1 MEFPIVLQDVSV
13 RYRLPKERIRSVK
26 EYVIKSFR
34 GRIEYEEFWA
44 LKNITFQVP
53 PGEMLGIIGRNGA
66 GKSTLLKLI
75 ARVMKPI
82 SGTIRVPGK
91 VAPMIEL
98 GGGFDH
104 ELSGRENVYLFGSIL
119 GINRREMDKKFDAI
133 VEFAELEDFMEAPL
147 RAYSS
152 GMIMRLGFAMVIA
165 VDPEIMILDEIL
177 AVGDTAFQEK
187 CQAHIARFR
196 QAGGTILL
204 VSHSLDQIR
213 QFCDR
218 ALWLEHGEMRDWG
231 NTEVVVHHYTKYLE
245 SIVSHKSR
253 PEERA
258 GLMRN
263 FNTGRGF

>member
-13 RYRLPKERIRSVK
+13 RYRLPKERIRSIK
-26 EYVIKSFR
+26 EFVIKSFR

-82 SGTIRVPGK
+82 YGTIRVPGR

-104 ELSGRENVYLFGSIL
+104 ELTGRENVYLFGSIL
-119 GINRREMDKKFDAI
+119 GINRREMNKRFDAI
-133 VEFAELEDFMEAPL
+133 VAFAELEDFMEAPL
-147 RAYSS
+147 RAYST
-152 GMIMRLGFAMVIA
+152 GMIMRLGFAVSIA
-165 VDPEIMILDEIL
+165 VEPDIMILDEIL

-187 CQAHIARFR
+187 CQDHIARFR
-196 QAGGTILL
+196 QTGGTILF
-204 VSHSLDQIR
+204 VSHNLDQIL
-213 QFCDR
+213 QSCDR

-231 NTEVVVHHYTKYLE
+231 DTAGVVNKYKNYLE
-245 SIVSHKSR
+245 SIVSR
-253 PEERA
+253 
-258 GLMRN
+258 
-263 FNTGRGF
+263 

>member
-1 MEFPIVLQDVSV
+1 MPLFIMYSGLVPMSMELPIVLQDVSV

-26 EYVIKSFR
+26 EFVIKSFR
-34 GRIEYEEFWA
+34 SRIEYEEFWA
-44 LKNITFQVP
+44 LKNISFQVL

-75 ARVMKPI
+75 ARVMKPVH
-82 SGTIRVPGK
+82 GAVRVPGK

-133 VEFAELEDFMEAPL
+133 VTFAELEEFMEAPL

-152 GMIMRLGFAMVIA
+152 GMIMRLGFAIVIA
-165 VDPEIMILDEIL
+165 VEPEIMILDEIL

-187 CQAHIARFR
+187 CQAHIAQFR
-196 QAGGTILL
+196 QAGGTILF
-204 VSHSLDQIR
+204 VSHSLEQIL

-218 ALWLEHGEMRDWG
+218 ALWLDHGELRGWG
-231 NTEVVVHHYTKYLE
+231 NTGEVVQQY
-245 SIVSHKSR
+245 
-253 PEERA
+253 
-258 GLMRN
+258 RN
-263 FNTGRGF
+263 FLELVPS

>member
-13 RYRLPKERIRSVK
+13 RYRLPKERIRSFK
-26 EYVIKSFR
+26 EFVIKSFK

-44 LKNITFQVP
+44 LKNINFQVS
-53 PGEMLGIIGRNGA
+53 PGEMLGIVGRNGA

-75 ARVMKPI
+75 ARVMKPV

-119 GINRREMDKKFDAI
+119 GISRREMDKKFDGI
-133 VEFAELEDFMEAPL
+133 VEFAELQDFMEAPL

-152 GMIMRLGFAMVIA
+152 GMIARLGFAVVIA

-187 CQAHIARFR
+187 CHAHIARFR
-196 QAGGTILL
+196 EAGGTILFD
-204 VSHSLDQIR
+204 SHSLEQILKY
-213 QFCDR
+213 CDR
-218 ALWLEHGEMRDWG
+218 ALWLEHGEMKGWG
-231 NTEVVVHHYTKYLE
+231 NPEGVVHQYQDFLE
-245 SIVSHKSR
+245 SMPSW
-253 PEERA
+253 
-258 GLMRN
+258 
-263 FNTGRGF
+263 

>member
-13 RYRLPKERIRSVK
+13 RYRLPKERIRSIK
-26 EYVIKSFR
+26 EFVIKSFR

-82 SGTIRVPGK
+82 SGTVHVPGK

-104 ELSGRENVYLFGSIL
+104 ELSGRDNVYLFGSIL
-119 GINRREMDKKFDAI
+119 GINRREMNKKFDAI

-147 RAYSS
+147 RAFSS
-152 GMIMRLGFAMVIA
+152 GMIMRLAFAIAIA
-165 VDPEIMILDEIL
+165 VEPDIMILDEIL

-196 QAGGTILL
+196 QAGGTILF
-204 VSHSLDQIR
+204 VSHNLDQIR
-213 QFCDR
+213 KSCDR

-231 NTEVVVHHYTKYLE
+231 STVGVVQQYKNYLE
-245 SIVSHKSR
+245 SIASR
-253 PEERA
+253 
-258 GLMRN
+258 
-263 FNTGRGF
+263 

>member
-1 MEFPIVLQDVSV
+1 MVPVSMKFPIVLQDVSV
-13 RYRLPKERIRSVK
+13 RYRLPKERIRSLK
-26 EYVIKSFR
+26 EFVIKSCR

-82 SGTIRVPGK
+82 YGTIRVPGK

-104 ELSGRENVYLFGSIL
+104 ELTGRDNVYLFSSIL

-133 VEFAELEDFMEAPL
+133 VKFAELEDFMEAPL
-147 RAYSS
+147 RAFSS
-152 GMIMRLGFAMVIA
+152 GMIMRLGFAVAIA
-165 VDPEIMILDEIL
+165 VEPDIMILDEIM

-196 QAGGTILL
+196 QGGGTILF
-204 VSHSLDQIR
+204 VSHSLDQILKS
-213 QFCDR
+213 CDR
-218 ALWLEHGEMRDWG
+218 VLWLEHGEMRAWG
-231 NTEVVVHHYTKYLE
+231 STATVVKQYVNYLE
-245 SIVSHKSR
+245 SIASR
-253 PEERA
+253 
-258 GLMRN
+258 
-263 FNTGRGF
+263 

>member
-13 RYRLPKERIRSVK
+13 RYRLPKERIRSIK

-53 PGEMLGIIGRNGA
+53 AGEMLGIIGRNGA

-82 SGTIRVPGK
+82 SGKVQVAGK

-104 ELSGRENVYLFGSIL
+104 ELSGRDNVYLFGSIL
-119 GINRREMDKKFDAI
+119 GINRREMNKKFDAI

-147 RAYSS
+147 RAFSS
-152 GMIMRLGFAMVIA
+152 GMIMRLAFAIAIA
-165 VDPEIMILDEIL
+165 VEPDIMILDEIL

-187 CQAHIARFR
+187 CQAHITRFR
-196 QAGGTILL
+196 QGGGTILL
-204 VSHSLDQIR
+204 VSHSLDQILKS
-213 QFCDR
+213 CDR

-231 NTEVVVHHYTKYLE
+231 ATAGVVQQYTHYLE
-245 SIVSHKSR
+245 SFASR
-253 PEERA
+253 
-258 GLMRN
+258 
-263 FNTGRGF
+263 